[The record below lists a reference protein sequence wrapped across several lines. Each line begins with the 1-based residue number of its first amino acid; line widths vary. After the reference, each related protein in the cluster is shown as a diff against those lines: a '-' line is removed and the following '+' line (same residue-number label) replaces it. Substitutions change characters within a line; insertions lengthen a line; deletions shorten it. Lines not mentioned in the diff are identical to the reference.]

1 VNNNDVFS
9 VAAFFIMWCI
19 GMLIM
24 LGGTVIFFVVVW
36 RFMKAHE
43 SIAQS
48 LKLLAANIK
57 QYTTDTKE
65 EITM

>member
-1 VNNNDVFS
+1 MNNNDAFS
-9 VAAFFIMWCI
+9 LAAFFIMWSI

-24 LGGTVIFFVVVW
+24 LGGTVIFFVAVW

-48 LKLLAANIK
+48 LKLLAADIK
-57 QYTTDTKE
+57 KDPIDTKQE
-65 EITM
+65 LTM